1 MKLILNLFVLLLIS
15 YPIQSQIFL
24 QLEEKNN
31 PQSKKISINHT
42 LIFKLYEYPKDWRTQ
57 KIFDILPKENTI
69 IFDENFFKPEDISH
83 IQFLRPWT
91 RSLGDKMMIF
101 SSAYFL
107 YGGIATVA
115 YSDFDMTENQVVLG
129 GAIATTGFLL
139 RTLFYKRTIKLGK
152 NFRLRIVDIRM
163 SEF

>member
-1 MKLILNLFVLLLIS
+1 MKLILSVLFFTAITFS
-15 YPIQSQIFL
+15 THAQIFL

-31 PQSKKISINHT
+31 PSSKKIGIQQT
-42 LIFKLYEYPKDWRTQ
+42 LNFKLKEYPKDWRTQ

-69 IFDENFFKPEDISH
+69 VFDENFFKPEDISH

-91 RSLGDKMMIF
+91 RSLGDKMMVF

-115 YSDFDMTENQVVLG
+115 DPDFTMKSNQVVIG
-129 GAIATTGFLL
+129 GAIAGVGFIL
-139 RTLFYKRTIKLGK
+139 RSLFYKRTIKLGN